1 MCDPLVFTCHKT
13 SFPSYCLAG
22 SLYCDCSL
30 RAGGFTG
37 EGIQGP
43 SVIAMKTHN
52 LKVQFVGGHVFSNTR
67 VPYGAAILLVRDPR
81 GALVAEWN
89 RERSKRMIS
98 PNVSNH
104 FTYVGEEYF
113 GEDCI

>member
-1 MCDPLVFTCHKT
+1 M
-13 SFPSYCLAG
+13 
-22 SLYCDCSL
+22 
-30 RAGGFTG
+30 
-37 EGIQGP
+37 QGP

-52 LKVQFVGGHVFSNTR
+52 LKVQFVGGHFFSGTR

-89 RERSKRMIS
+89 REQSKRMIS

-104 FTYVGEEYF
+104 FTFVGEKNF
-113 GEDCI
+113 GE